1 MCLVLGK
8 LRNLIPRLVKE
19 DMTVY
24 KVMEISDYS
33 YLNKV
38 RSPYRLF
45 EYEAGKEYRSIMYPT
60 IRDLGDYYSTEFK
73 LVVERGFHS
82 FPTLEEAQRRLASIR
97 YHCSHYTHPLW
108 RLGTQHI
115 QIVKCTIPKG
125 AWIVNGFW
133 NNAPRS
139 PNFVSSRIIFDGLL
153 DDAEDIESVLDDII
167 AQMEVK

>member
-60 IRDLGDYYSTEFK
+60 IRDLGDYYSTELK
-73 LVVERGFHS
+73 LVIERGFHS
-82 FPTLEEAQRRLASIR
+82 FPTLEEAQKRLASIR
-97 YHCSHYTHPLW
+97 YDCSHFTHPL
-108 RLGTQHI
+108 RHLGTQNI
-115 QIVKCTIPKG
+115 EIVKCTIPKG
-125 AWIVNGFW
+125 AWIVSGFW
-133 NNAPRS
+133 NNAPGS

-153 DDAEDIESVLDDII
+153 DDAEDLESVLDDII
-167 AQMEVK
+167 AQMGLK

>member
-38 RSPYRLF
+38 RSLYRLF

-60 IRDLGDYYSTEFK
+60 IRDLGDYCTEFK

-97 YHCSHYTHPLW
+97 RDCKYFTHPL
-108 RLGTQHI
+108 RHLGTQHI

-125 AWIVNGFW
+125 AWIVSGFW

-139 PNFVSSRIIFDGLL
+139 PNFVSSRIIIDGVL
-153 DDAEDIESVLDDII
+153 DDAEDFESVLDDII
-167 AQMEVK
+167 AQMGLK